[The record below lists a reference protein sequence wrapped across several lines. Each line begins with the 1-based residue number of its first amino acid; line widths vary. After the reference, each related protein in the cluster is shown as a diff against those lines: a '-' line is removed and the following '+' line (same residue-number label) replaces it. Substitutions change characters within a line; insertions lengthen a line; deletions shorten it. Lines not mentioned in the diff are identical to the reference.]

1 MSDCREEERRSDYPL
16 LREMIGRIDERTL
29 MILEGQKQLATIE
42 SVKHVSGRIDRH
54 IKSHV
59 SRGNLTAVWVG
70 LGISSAVGLGGII
83 LTAISVFWNKTP

>member
-1 MSDCREEERRSDYPL
+1 MSDCRDEERRSDYPA

-29 MILEGQKQLATIE
+29 MILEGQKQLAIIE

-59 SRGNLTAVWVG
+59 SRGNLTAVWI
-70 LGISSAVGLGGII
+70 GICASSVVGLGGIFV
-83 LTAISVFWNKTP
+83 TAFWR